1 MRRGVGH
8 RHGSDPVLPWGRPAA
23 LGSSDSILSLG
34 TSHAMGVDL
43 KSKKQN
49 RRNKVLIFPPPAVST
64 LLPLA
69 LHHCTP
75 VARASLLPTIHTASR
90 SLDPHPQ
97 MPTRS
102 LPCSSAHRARSEP
115 PPQRPQ
121 RRPVLHGDAAA
132 LALRAPSA
140 LCYVRPGPE
149 LASPPT
155 GSDCPALADAL
166 DHERPTPPRRRQ
178 LRGSRTLPPSFLSP
192 DPLTCRPTLSRCANG
207 S

>member
-8 RHGSDPVLPWGRPAA
+8 RHGLDPVLLWGRPAA

-34 TSHAMGVDL
+34 TFTCHGCGP
-43 KSKKQN
+43 KKQKTKQKKQSPDIPTPSSEHTSPS
-49 RRNKVLIFPPPAVST
+49 RPPSLHSSRTGLPAPHHPHSLPQPGSSPPDAHPVPAVQ
-64 LLPLA
+64 L
-69 LHHCTP
+69 
-75 VARASLLPTIHTASR
+75 
-90 SLDPHPQ
+90 
-97 MPTRS
+97 
-102 LPCSSAHRARSEP
+102 RSEP

-132 LALRAPSA
+132 LALRPPSA
-140 LCYVRPGPE
+140 LCSVRPGPE